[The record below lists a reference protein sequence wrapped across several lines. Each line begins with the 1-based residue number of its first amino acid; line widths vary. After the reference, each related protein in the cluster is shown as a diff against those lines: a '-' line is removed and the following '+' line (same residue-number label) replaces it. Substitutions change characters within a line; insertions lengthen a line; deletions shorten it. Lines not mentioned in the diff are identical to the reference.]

1 MHCCLSHKRSA
12 GDVKPFA
19 ADGCSPRSRW
29 QHGMPRHF
37 GHCRGIVEIN
47 KLTGSRRG
55 HHDCENRPSMK
66 AVSCFEGNLSVVEL
80 PTPQPAAGQLLLE
93 VRRCGI
99 CGSDLHA
106 KDHADELA
114 EVTAATGYAD
124 FMRASTPVVMGH
136 EFLRRGRR
144 ARPRGCQGV
153 QAQHLRFVFGYTPLE
168 FHDTLHMLADGKL
181 DASALVTGTVGLEG
195 VDAAFRALG
204 DPERHAKILIDPSSP
219 AKTV

>member
-1 MHCCLSHKRSA
+1 
-12 GDVKPFA
+12 
-19 ADGCSPRSRW
+19 
-29 QHGMPRHF
+29 
-37 GHCRGIVEIN
+37 
-47 KLTGSRRG
+47 
-55 HHDCENRPSMK
+55 MK

-153 QAQHLRFVFGYTPLE
+153 QAQHLRFVLGYTPLE

-181 DASALVTGTVGLEG
+181 DASALVTGTVGLDG